1 MIYSGILK
9 RKLHNSIIIY
19 LIVHQTC
26 HLEIEQSISLIL
38 EVYIFT
44 EAIAYFHIGS

>member
-19 LIVHQTC
+19 QTC

-44 EAIAYFHIGS
+44 EAIAYFYIGS